1 MRQTTKTLTQMRT
14 RADTGEQKNSELTNE
29 FNQERQ
35 KFRIQIQEMRQD
47 ASDLQRE
54 VENLNE
60 ERSRIEQE
68 NKNEMDMLTSEKN
81 SELAEIKDQ
90 LKDAIMEG
98 SQLRMRCE
106 TAE

>member
-1 MRQTTKTLTQMRT
+1 
-14 RADTGEQKNSELTNE
+14 
-29 FNQERQ
+29 
-35 KFRIQIQEMRQD
+35 MRQD

-98 SQLRMRCE
+98 S
-106 TAE
+106 